1 MKIGIGKFVMTFL
14 AILCLLN
21 PNMVSAQGQTETQLK
36 EKQEEFL
43 KWKFGLFLHF
53 NMGTFVN
60 RDWATGHEDPL
71 AFNPEKLNCNQWAKE
86 AKSAGMKYVVL
97 TVKHTGGW
105 CLWDSKYTTHD
116 VKSFKNYKGGNGD
129 ILGKYVKAMREHG
142 IKVGIYYCLPGDYS
156 TKYGSKEDE
165 ANGYK
170 ITAGQEDLHGL
181 PPEAKGDY
189 AGFIEKQV
197 TELLSDYG
205 TIDLIWFDQ
214 YHNKYTR
221 RNWQQLKS
229 LVHELQ
235 PSCIVIA
242 NNSHDY
248 KDTDI
253 LSYEFPVF
261 KKSIDEALSIESPK
275 PSEVSD
281 IIVEEGK
288 WFWHN
293 DREFTFR
300 NAEEIVRMVKI
311 CNTRGANYLLNVQP
325 DNEGLI
331 SGKYLKTLQEVGTLM
346 NKNP

>member
-1 MKIGIGKFVMTFL
+1 MKKGIRKLGVVFL
-14 AILCLLN
+14 AMIWLLN
-21 PNMVSAQGQTETQLK
+21 SGMVSAQIQTENQLR

-43 KWKFGLFLHF
+43 KWRFGLFLHF
-53 NMGTFVN
+53 NMGTFNN
-60 RDWATGHEDPL
+60 RDWATGYEDPL
-71 AFNPEKLNCNQWAKE
+71 SFNPEKLNCNQWAKTM
-86 AKSAGMKYVVL
+86 KSAGMKYAVL

-116 VKSFKNYKGGNGD
+116 VESFKNYKEGNGD
-129 ILGKYVKAMREHG
+129 ILGEYVKAMREHG

-156 TKYGSKEDE
+156 TRFGSKEDD
-165 ANGYK
+165 AKGYK
-170 ITAGQEDLHGL
+170 ITAEQEDLHGL

-214 YHNKYTR
+214 YHNKYTGK
-221 RNWQQLKS
+221 NWQQLKR
-229 LVHELQ
+229 LVHRLQ
-235 PSCIVIA
+235 PNCIVIA
-242 NNSHDY
+242 NNAHDY

-261 KKSIDEALSIESPK
+261 KKSIDEALSVENPK

-281 IIVEEGK
+281 VIVEEGK

-293 DREFTFR
+293 DRKFTFR
-300 NAEEIVRMVKI
+300 KAEEIVRMVKI
-311 CNTRGANYLLNVQP
+311 CNSRGANYLLNVQP

-331 SGKYLKTLQEVGTLM
+331 SGEYLKTLQEVGIGY
-346 NKNP
+346 K